1 MNLDIGQQDGAFL
14 TGASRF
20 AQRRIQ
26 RHRRLAP
33 VADLIVRFL
42 RHHGRGLMHSAQISR
57 WFGFVGLSLLLFGCS
72 RSLDKEPVYGGK
84 PLSEWALLTQGQDI
98 GGGPSAEARQATEAV
113 RAIGAAKSI
122 PFLVRWIQR
131 PWKNSMTPGGAV
143 QCFRIFGPE
152 AKAAI
157 PELAKVLGRTAKS
170 LNDMSGQM
178 SAAEAL
184 SYLGP
189 DAVPVL
195 LTAATN
201 FHGQHIQ
208 WEVIDYMAN
217 LGTNGA
223 AAKPAILKWSQD
235 PDAWVR
241 LGALH
246 AYVAIEDNKSATVG
260 FLLSALKDPNELV
273 RRDAAESL
281 GYVAQG
287 QKDVLPA
294 LLKVLGD
301 PDWHVRSGAVGGLG
315 RLGAERAIVLP
326 LLTEKLHDGNRII
339 RRCAAFAL
347 GDVGGKEAFDALM
360 KSTDDPDGFVR
371 EAVFQ
376 SLKQIDADALARSG
390 KRFY

>member
-1 MNLDIGQQDGAFL
+1 MQ
-14 TGASRF
+14 T
-20 AQRRIQ
+20 
-26 RHRRLAP
+26 
-33 VADLIVRFL
+33 
-42 RHHGRGLMHSAQISR
+42 AQISR
-57 WFGFVGLSLLLFGCS
+57 WFGLVGLSLLLFGCS
-72 RSLDKEPVYGGK
+72 RLPDKEPVYGGK
-84 PLSEWALLTQGQDI
+84 PLSEWAVLTQDQDI
-98 GGGPSAEARQATEAV
+98 EGGPSAEAWQATEAV
-113 RAIGAAKSI
+113 RAIGPAKAI
-122 PFLVRWIQR
+122 PFLVRWIQP
-131 PWKNSMTPGGAV
+131 PWRNSMTPGGAV
-143 QCFRIFGPE
+143 QCYRIFGPE

-157 PELAKVLGRTAKS
+157 PELAKILGRPAKTIDDS
-170 LNDMSGQM
+170 SGQM
-178 SAAEAL
+178 VAAEAL

-195 LTAATN
+195 LAAATN

-208 WEVIDYMAN
+208 WEMIDHMAN
-217 LGTNGA
+217 FGTNGA

-235 PDAWVR
+235 PDEWVR

-260 FLLSALKDPNELV
+260 FLFTALKDPNELV

-294 LLKVLGD
+294 LLKALGD
-301 PDWHVRSGAVGGLG
+301 PDWQVQSGAVGGLG
-315 RLGAERAIVLP
+315 KLGVEKTIVLP
-326 LLTEKLHDGNRII
+326 LLIQKLHDENRII

-347 GDVGGKEAFDALM
+347 GDVGGKAAFDALM
-360 KSTDDPDGFVR
+360 EATADPDGFVR

-376 SLKQIDADALARSG
+376 SLKRIDAAALARSG